1 MISRSAADLKAGQSG
16 SPGCVRWSQGSA
28 GPSSRTAGRQRI
40 SHWSAARPAIF
51 RNSRPARSSR
61 CQRVWVSTIQASAES
76 RVYRSLVYH
85 SQTRCRMTG
94 LSASSR
100 LPKGSSMI
108 APSAGLP
115 AIELP
120 TPAERRLPRRPGIS
134 KRSMVRRASSLA
146 RVPEPRARCAFPG
159 ENRER
164 ALTPCPS
171 PSRRGELASRVSGNT
186 FW

>member
-1 MISRSAADLKAGQSG
+1 MISRSAADLKAGHSTSPGRRRSHG
-16 SPGCVRWSQGSA
+16 SP

-40 SHWSAARPAIF
+40 SHWSAERSAIF
-51 RNSRPARSSR
+51 RSSRPARSSR

-108 APSAGLP
+108 APSAAVAGDRVAHPGRAQAAAVAGDLEEVHGAAGLHPGRAMRAHLPVERWSRERP
-115 AIELP
+115 A
-120 TPAERRLPRRPGIS
+120 RRPRRP
-134 KRSMVRRASSLA
+134 
-146 RVPEPRARCAFPG
+146 
-159 ENRER
+159 
-164 ALTPCPS
+164 
-171 PSRRGELASRVSGNT
+171 
-186 FW
+186 